1 MYELLYDRKK
11 EIIMKKEEEIKIE
24 RLPDSELF
32 IMQTIW
38 NTETPVG
45 TGKVIDLVTQVK
57 DWSRSTIQVLLAR
70 LEERGFLDMQKK
82 GRLKYYS
89 PLIQEEDYLA
99 KETKSF
105 VELFYNNSYK
115 KLIAS
120 LVQDTKLTDH
130 DYDELLDI
138 INNAKKEDFNE

>member
-1 MYELLYDRKK
+1 
-11 EIIMKKEEEIKIE
+11 MKKEEEIKIE